1 MVQWNREKDGIAR
14 PETGITGVCAMENNM
29 MRTTLM
35 TDIRRIE
42 FSTRPIPAPK
52 AGEVLVKVDYV
63 GICGSDLHYYET
75 GRIGDFIVEPPFVL
89 GHEASGTVVALG
101 EGVTEPAV
109 GTRVTMEP
117 NVTCG
122 ECEFCRS
129 GKYNLCPD
137 VVFFATPPVDGVFLE
152 YVTHP
157 AKLCFPLP
165 ETVSSMQG
173 ALVEPLA
180 VGFHAANQAQ
190 AGAGQTAV
198 IFGAGCIGLVTVM
211 ALQSKG
217 VKTIYV
223 ADIVDSRLAI
233 AEKLGAIPINV
244 TREDSLARI
253 RGDFPLGLDMAFDTS
268 GVELSIHNGL
278 KILKKGGTMV
288 LIGYSG
294 KDTVAIPTDFMINS
308 ELTIRTIF
316 RYRHVYPEIIE
327 AIASGKIQPEKIVT
341 DTFSFEEIPEA
352 MEQSLLNKARI
363 VKAVIC
369 CE

>member
-1 MVQWNREKDGIAR
+1 M
-14 PETGITGVCAMENNM
+14 ETSQMKATV
-29 MRTTLM
+29 M
-35 TDIRRIE
+35 TDIRKIE
-42 FSTRPIPAPK
+42 FTTRPIPTPAP
-52 AGEVLVKVDYV
+52 GEVLVKVEYV
-63 GICGSDLHYYET
+63 GICGSDLHYYGS
-75 GRIGDFIVEPPFVL
+75 GRIGDFVVEPPFVL
-89 GHEASGTVVALG
+89 GHEASGRVVALG

-165 ETVSSMQG
+165 ENVSSMQG

-180 VGFHAANQAQ
+180 VGFHAAAQ
-190 AGAGQTAV
+190 ADAKAGQTAV
-198 IFGAGCIGLVTVM
+198 VYGAGCIGLVTVM

-217 VKTIYV
+217 VETIYI
-223 ADIVDSRLAI
+223 ADILDSRLAI
-233 AEKLGAIPINV
+233 AESLGAIPINV
-244 TREDSLARI
+244 SREDSLEVLRKA
-253 RGDFPLGLDMAFDTS
+253 FPLGVDMAFDTS
-268 GVELSIHNGL
+268 GVEKSIHAAL
-278 KILKKGGTMV
+278 KALKKGGTLV

-294 KDTVAIPTDFMINS
+294 KDTVAIPTDYMINS

-316 RYRHVYPEIIE
+316 RYRHVYPEIID

-341 DTFSFEEIPEA
+341 DEFRFDQIPEA
-352 MEQSLLNKARI
+352 MEQSLLCKERI

>member
-1 MVQWNREKDGIAR
+1 MCS
-14 PETGITGVCAMENNM
+14 TM
-29 MRTTLM
+29 MKATIM

-42 FSTRPIPAPK
+42 FTSRPVPTPK
-52 AGEVLVKVDYV
+52 PGEVLVKVAYV
-63 GICGSDLHYYET
+63 GICGSDLHYYES
-75 GRIGDFIVEPPFVL
+75 GRIGNFIVKPPFVL

-101 EGVTEPAV
+101 EGVTGLSV

-137 VVFFATPPVDGVFLE
+137 VSFFATPPVDGVFLE

-180 VGFHAANQAQ
+180 VGFHAAQQAD
-190 AGAGQTAV
+190 AKSTDTAV
-198 IFGAGCIGLVTVM
+198 VFGAGCIGLVTIM
-211 ALQSKG
+211 ALKRRGIS
-217 VKTIYV
+217 TIYSV
-223 ADIVDSRLAI
+223 DLVDSRLQI
-233 AEKLGAIPINV
+233 AESLGATPINLH
-244 TREDSLARI
+244 REDALQRI
-253 RGDFPLGLDMAFDTS
+253 RRDFPQGLDLAFETS
-268 GVELSIHNGL
+268 GTEQAVLSSVN
-278 KILKKGGTMV
+278 ILKKGGTMV
-288 LIGYSG
+288 LIGYS
-294 KDTVAIPTDFMINS
+294 KNDTMAIPTNYLIDN

-316 RYRHVYPEIIE
+316 RYRHVYPSIIE

-341 DTFSFEEIPEA
+341 NQFRFEEIPEA
-352 MEQSLLNKARI
+352 MEQSLLNKEQI

-369 CE
+369 CESC